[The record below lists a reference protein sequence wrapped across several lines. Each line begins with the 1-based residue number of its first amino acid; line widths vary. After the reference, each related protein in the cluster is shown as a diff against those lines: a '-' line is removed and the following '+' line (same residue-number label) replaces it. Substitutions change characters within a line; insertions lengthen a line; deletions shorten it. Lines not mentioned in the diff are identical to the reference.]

1 MDPLRFGEEAIEP
14 AGMDTALLEGEV
26 DENGRARIT
35 GIVEDEETKARNE
48 EAAARSAKR
57 RGMRLMEDDPSRIPE
72 EIRKDFFQDQCLVR
86 VDASLYDGEYHP
98 DEFIRPEDALTCKD
112 DFDYVIPGLTLG
124 DMGLLVAPGGVGKS
138 SLAMYYAIKIAMGE
152 GGLSRGGVLMIAAED
167 DEQSAKIRLREAL
180 QTYPVNTDPSSED
193 MNTLAKNLLI
203 WPGSGKMCDVVSNN
217 DTNSNRLQWKIY
229 NSIEKH
235 PWRDRPR
242 LIIFDTLRRVAPIV
256 ENSNDEMSLFVQI
269 MEKIARVTRTAVL
282 VLHHASKSTVI
293 NGNAGVQQ
301 AARGGSAL
309 VDNARFC
316 SHLLPM
322 TAEEAEAN
330 KIDDNMRKKLVK
342 YTVSKCNRGP
352 TPPELWFMRM
362 KNGVL
367 VPTKAIKAEVNAPV
381 EYGGN
386 GMFWGI
392 QSLDHKIR
400 KMEAARTGAKES
412 GPANRRPPKRD
423 DSNVGGLLRNRPVGG
438 QSPEASPETPGEEK
452 SAITP
457 DQVATPETRP
467 EPVQQASPAS
477 AVPARDAAPET
488 RQDLSMLALPA
499 GSGEPAIG
507 QIRQEKS
514 E

>member
-14 AGMDTALLEGEV
+14 AGMDTALLKGEV

-35 GIVEDEETKARNE
+35 GIVEDEEAKARNI
-48 EAAARSAKR
+48 EAAEKSARR
-57 RGMRLMEDDPSRIPE
+57 RGMRLMEDDPSQIPE
-72 EIRKDFFQDQCLVR
+72 EIRRDFFQDQGLVR
-86 VDASLYDGEYHP
+86 VDASLYDGEYHAE
-98 DEFIRPEDALTCKD
+98 EFIRPQDALTCKD

-152 GGLSRGGVLMIAAED
+152 GGLTRGGVLMIAAED

-193 MNTLAKNLLI
+193 INTLTKNLLI

-330 KIDDNMRKKLVK
+330 KIDDALRKKLVR

-367 VPTKAIKAEVNAPV
+367 VPTKAIKTEVNAPV

-386 GMFWGI
+386 AGFFWGV
-392 QSLDHKIR
+392 QSLDQKIR
-400 KMEAARTGAKES
+400 KMEAARTGVKE
-412 GPANRRPPKRD
+412 GPETRRPPKRD
-423 DSNVGGLLRNRPVGG
+423 DSNIGGLLRNRPIGG
-438 QSPEASPETPGEEK
+438 KSPEA
-452 SAITP
+452 
-457 DQVATPETRP
+457 RP
-467 EPVQQASPAS
+467 EPAQET
-477 AVPARDAAPET
+477 APEVKMSDAQGT
-488 RQDLSMLALPA
+488 SPEVKAEPAPGIQEKPEPENKPDNRQDLAILALPA
-499 GSGEPAIG
+499 GTEDPAIG
-507 QIRQEKS
+507 LILQEKS